1 MAVLNGLC
9 NANDVDGKTTQEI
22 LRITQTVVNQNYFQ
36 FQDTIYI
43 QNEGLAVGAP
53 TSFILS
59 EVYLQYMQNTTI
71 HELLKKHRIE
81 GYFRYVDDSLVV
93 YNDDNTNIYNVLED
107 FNNLAPKLKFTFEEE
122 QNNQISFLDVTIKK
136 NQKGLSFEVY
146 RKPTTTDI
154 IIPNDSRHPN
164 EHKTAAI
171 RYCRNRLDTFRL
183 TAENRKKEKETI
195 RQILAN
201 NKYHAHPIEMLHKKR
216 RQNHNVQK
224 QKWAKFTYFGKD
236 TRWITK
242 LFKDTKVRI
251 AFTTN
256 NTIGKRLTMEQK
268 PPPM

>member
-107 FNNLAPKLKFTFEEE
+107 FNNLATKLKFSGH
-122 QNNQISFLDVTIKK
+122 QVLPKQ
-136 NQKGLSFEVY
+136 
-146 RKPTTTDI
+146 
-154 IIPNDSRHPN
+154 
-164 EHKTAAI
+164 A
-171 RYCRNRLDTFRL
+171 RY
-183 TAENRKKEKETI
+183 I
-195 RQILAN
+195 QAN
-201 NKYHAHPIEMLHKKR
+201 P
-216 RQNHNVQK
+216 QK
-224 QKWAKFTYFGKD
+224 QKERERNYMTDPG
-236 TRWITK
+236 
-242 LFKDTKVRI
+242 
-251 AFTTN
+251 
-256 NTIGKRLTMEQK
+256 
-268 PPPM
+268 